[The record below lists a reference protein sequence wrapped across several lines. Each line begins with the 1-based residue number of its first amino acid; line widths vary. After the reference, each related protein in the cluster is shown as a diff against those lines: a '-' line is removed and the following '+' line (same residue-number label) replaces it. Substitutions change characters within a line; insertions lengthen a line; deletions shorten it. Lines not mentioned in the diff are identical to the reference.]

1 MIVIKLKTKWFY
13 KWAKK
18 NNITDNM
25 LLTTLQNISNNLGVV
40 KLGSGLYKIRV
51 AKTGQ
56 GKSGGYRT
64 IIVYKKNDVAIFVY
78 GFSKNEKKNL
88 EKDELKYF
96 KKLAKNLLSI
106 DRQKYIELE
115 KSGDFISI
123 KEL

>member
-1 MIVIKLKTKWFY
+1 MIKLKTKWFY

-64 IIVYKKNDVAIFVY
+64 IIVYKENDVAIFVY

-96 KKLAKNLLSI
+96 KKLAKDLLSI

>member
-1 MIVIKLKTKWFY
+1 MIKLKTKWFY

-64 IIVYKKNDVAIFVY
+64 IIVYKENDVAIFVY
-78 GFSKNEKKNL
+78 GFLKNEKKNL
-88 EKDELKYF
+88 EEDELKYF
-96 KKLAKNLLSI
+96 KKLAKDLLSI